1 MRNNHI
7 GRDQTSNSNLNQ
19 FNNVYLERMS
29 DLTASGQKIFNPWN
43 PRNKELSF
51 NNCIR
56 ILKTYGYK
64 SRINDFSLF
73 QKACVHKSYVDRPEE
88 WAEMAAEEGEIMII
102 AEKPDNCLDLRKE
115 DNEEM
120 EFVGDSVIGCV
131 VATYLRERYPGEGEG
146 FLTRLRT
153 RIVNNKMLGVLAKK
167 IGLNDW
173 LILSKHLEEVCD
185 GRNNLRMTG
194 SMLEAWMCA
203 IYKQE
208 GEPGKGFQICYD
220 WFVTVIETFVNF
232 TELIHDDI
240 NYKDQLLRHF
250 QSTYHQPPRYKE
262 VAIEGPP
269 HDRVFT
275 MGVLDP
281 DDKIIASAVARNKKV
296 AEQEASRLALEK
308 LGVEVISFAQIFY
321 V

>member
-1 MRNNHI
+1 
-7 GRDQTSNSNLNQ
+7 
-19 FNNVYLERMS
+19 MS
-29 DLTASGQKIFNPWN
+29 IDSGEQKVFNPWN

-56 ILKTYGYK
+56 ILKSHGHK
-64 SRINDFSLF
+64 SRVNDFSLF
-73 QKACVHKSYVDRPEE
+73 HKSCIHKSYVDRPEE
-88 WAEMAAEEGEIMII
+88 WEELAEEGEQMII
-102 AEKPDNCLDLRKE
+102 AERPDNCLPLFKE
-115 DNEEM
+115 DNEKM

-131 VATYLRERYPGEGEG
+131 VATYLRERYPDEGEG

-167 IGLNDW
+167 LGFSEW
-173 LILSKHLEEVCD
+173 LILSRHLEEVCD
-185 GRNNLRMTG
+185 GRNNLRMLG

-208 GEPGKGFQICYD
+208 REPGKGFQVCYD
-220 WFVTVIETFVNF
+220 WFVTVMEKFINF

-250 QSTYHQPPRYKE
+250 QATYHQPPRYKE
-262 VAIEGPP
+262 VYVEGPP
-269 HDRVFT
+269 HDRIFT

-281 DDKIIASAVARNKKV
+281 DGNVIATAVARNKKV
-296 AEQEASRLALEK
+296 AEQEASRFALDK
-308 LGVEVISFAQIFY
+308 LGCLA
-321 V
+321 